1 MPTQQIWTHGNAGL
15 LERKRA
21 PAVNTKTEV
30 RRAFDTFDGD
40 IVNLGGFAAAAFLR
54 MGFEGRVVVFDH
66 GDRDFDKSGEFWLHY
81 TLPTIVVPGC
91 RVRKVMVRFNTPNLQ
106 KIAIRRIHMWD
117 GNRERVFA
125 DDDVDENMRYE
136 RGFNQDYQMG
146 LTVSMLIRANN
157 ANDDIL
163 SIFGVGA
170 EIDI

>member
-1 MPTQQIWTHGNAGL
+1 MAIQQIWTHGNAGL

-21 PAVNTKTEV
+21 PSVNRKSEV
-30 RRAFDTFDGD
+30 NRAFHKFDGD

-54 MGFEGRVVVFDH
+54 IGFEGRVVIYDH

-81 TLPTIVVPGC
+81 ALPTVITPGA
-91 RVRKVMVRFNTPNLQ
+91 RVRKVMVRFRTDNLQ

-125 DDDVDENMRYE
+125 DDDVDENMNYE
-136 RGFNQDYQMG
+136 RSFNNDVQMG
-146 LTVSMLIRANN
+146 LCVSMLVRANN

-163 SIFGVGA
+163 QIFGVGA
-170 EIDI
+170 EVEV